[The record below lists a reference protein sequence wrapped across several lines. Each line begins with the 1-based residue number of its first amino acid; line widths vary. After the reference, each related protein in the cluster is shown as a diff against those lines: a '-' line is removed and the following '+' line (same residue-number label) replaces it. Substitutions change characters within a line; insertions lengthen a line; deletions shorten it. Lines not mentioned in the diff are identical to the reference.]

1 MIKTMLV
8 WLVGVLVTT
17 PLLLSAQQIQV
28 TFPTTRAVF
37 QRNNANVATLRI
49 AGFYTVPVTRI
60 EAKMTARDGQGTS
73 TDWRVIEANPGKGV
87 FTNDLTDIRGGW
99 YNLEVRGMNNDQQVG
114 YTLVERVGVGEV
126 FVVAGQSNG
135 QGTDW
140 LLRTA
145 PTAGDD
151 RVNYV
156 TAGSDKQDLADPGY
170 PEFRQLNQ
178 DNINNQPFISPRGFG
193 SWCWGMLGD
202 RLVQRFGVPV
212 LFMNAAW
219 GGTSIGNWRE
229 TAAGGTAYS
238 VYVSGQAYPQGQPY
252 ANLRTA
258 LQFYTNLLGVRAVLW
273 HQGEADTYVGT
284 GTDEYVRSLR
294 YIIDKS
300 RQDAGKS
307 IAWVVSRVSYEKD
320 GGIPGGKMRPEII
333 NAQNQIIAQGGNV
346 FAGPS
351 TDNIQVP
358 RSRAP
363 YFDETHFDANG
374 LVEVANAWSAS
385 LDDNFWNNS
394 QPQAPGSLATVS
406 IDCAGNNNV
415 GITVNGSYSSI
426 LWEGLN
432 ENGQVVSLDAGQ
444 RLVKGGSTIRYRAK
458 LKDGLGNT
466 SYSAAV
472 RIAAPPTVA
481 LSGPATFCE
490 GGSINLTASYDNNI
504 NWINQQ
510 TNADVST
517 SKVLTTN
524 TSGSFYVRYRD
535 VSGCDFTSDVQI
547 VRVNPLPAAPAITSD
562 RSATFC
568 QGESTALRT
577 NTGEVRYNWSNGEGN
592 QAIEVRQSGTYFL
605 TVTDQNGCTSN
616 RSNTINVVVNNLPQ
630 TPVIQA
636 SGPTTFCADQRVT
649 LTSTEENAYQWS
661 NGQSGRS
668 ITVSQAGAY
677 SLRTRNLF
685 NCLSAPSDA
694 ITVNVNPLPDA
705 PVISAQGR
713 TTFCDGNQVTL
724 AADSPLNAIWSSG
737 VTAPQLTVKTSGT
750 FTARVQDNNGCL
762 SPFSNAIAVDVKP
775 LPATPQLQQTGTYT
789 IDVLNN
795 EPNTSY
801 NWRFNTDSLS
811 LKTNAIK
818 ANRSGSYSAQAYR
831 IYASDLTCYSAYSSL
846 LPFIL
851 TENNQGLS
859 IYPNPSADK
868 KITIE
873 TLTDVKNAAVRIYT
887 LAGQEVQI
895 YSVTDFS
902 ERRPL
907 DLSNL
912 RSGFYIIQVQAS
924 GFNVAKRVFLG
935 F

>member
-1 MIKTMLV
+1 MLV
-8 WLVGVLVTT
+8 WLVGVLAAA
-17 PLLLSAQQIQV
+17 PLLLNAQQIQV

-37 QRNNANVATLRI
+37 QRNNANAATLRI
-49 AGFYTVPVTRI
+49 AGFYTVPITRI
-60 EAKMTARDGQGTS
+60 EAKVTARDGQGTS

-87 FTNDLTDIRGGW
+87 FTNDLPDIKGGW

-114 YTLVERVGVGEV
+114 YTIVERVGVGEV
-126 FVVAGQSNG
+126 FVVSGQSNG
-135 QGTDW
+135 QGIETQ
-140 LLRTA
+140 LKTA

-156 TAGSDKQDLADPGY
+156 SATSDKQDTADPGY

-178 DNINNQPFISPRGFG
+178 DNINGQPFISPRGYG
-193 SWCWGMLGD
+193 AWCWGLLGD
-202 RLVQRFGVPV
+202 RLVQRLGVPV
-212 LFMNAAW
+212 LFMNTAW

-229 TAAGGTAYS
+229 TAAGGITYS
-238 VYVSGQAYPQGQPY
+238 IYVNGLPYPQGQPY
-252 ANLRTA
+252 ANLRIA

-273 HQGEADTYVGT
+273 HQGEADTYLGT
-284 GTDEYVRSLR
+284 STDEYVRSLR
-294 YIIDKS
+294 YVIDKS
-300 RQDAGKS
+300 RQDIGKNL
-307 IAWVVSRVSYEKD
+307 AWVVSRASYEKD
-320 GGIPGGKMRPEII
+320 GGIPGGKTRSEII

-346 FAGPS
+346 FAGPF

-374 LVEVANAWSAS
+374 LVDLANAWSAS

-394 QPQAPGSLATVS
+394 QPQAPGGLAGVS
-406 IDCAGNNNV
+406 IDCAGNNSL

-444 RLVKGGSTIRYRAK
+444 RLVKGGSNIRYRAK

-472 RIAAPPTVA
+472 RIAAPPAVA

-490 GGSINLTASYDNNI
+490 GGTVSLSSSYNANI
-504 NWINQQ
+504 AWVNQQ
-510 TNADVST
+510 TNATVST
-517 SKVLTTN
+517 AQAFTTS

-535 VSGCDFTSDVQI
+535 VSGCDFTSDVQTI
-547 VRVNPLPAAPAITSD
+547 RVNPLPAAPAITSD
-562 RSATFC
+562 RPATFC

-577 NTGEVRYNWSNGEGN
+577 NTTDVQYNWSNGERN
-592 QAIEVRQSGTYFL
+592 QTIEVRQSGNYFL
-605 TVTDQNGCTSN
+605 TVTDQNGCTST
-616 RSNTINVVVNNLPQ
+616 RSNGINVVVNNLPQ

-649 LTSTEENAYQWS
+649 LTSTEENTYQWS
-661 NGQSGRS
+661 NGQSSRS
-668 ITVSQAGAY
+668 ITVSQAGGY
-677 SLRTRNLF
+677 SLRTRNVF
-685 NCLSAPSDA
+685 NCLSAPSNE

-705 PVISAQGR
+705 PVISARGR
-713 TTFCDGNQVTL
+713 TTFCDGNQVVLT
-724 AADSPLNAIWSSG
+724 AASPLNAIWSSG
-737 VTAPQLTVKTSGT
+737 VTTQELTVKTSGT

-789 IDVLNN
+789 IDVINN
-795 EPNTSY
+795 EPNTGY
-801 NWRFNTDSLS
+801 NWRYNTDSLTV
-811 LKTNAIK
+811 KTPSVK
-818 ANRSGSYSAQAYR
+818 ANRSGNYSAQAYR
-831 IYASDLTCYSAYSSL
+831 VYASDLTCYSAYSSL

-851 TENNQGLS
+851 IENNQGLS
-859 IYPNPSADK
+859 IYPNPSTDK

-873 TLTDVKNAAVRIYT
+873 TLTDVKNANIRIYT
-887 LAGQEVQI
+887 LAGQEVQL
-895 YSVTDFS
+895 YTVTDFS
-902 ERRPL
+902 VRRPF

-912 RSGFYIIQVQAS
+912 RSGFYIIQVQAA